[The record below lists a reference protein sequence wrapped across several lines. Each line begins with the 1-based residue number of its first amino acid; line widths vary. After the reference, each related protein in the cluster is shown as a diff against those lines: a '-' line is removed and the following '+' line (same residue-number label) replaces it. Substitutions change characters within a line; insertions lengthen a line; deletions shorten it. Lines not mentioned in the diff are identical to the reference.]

1 MSQLRTLL
9 FQHGGSPTPP
19 YTVLDHCYFNNSPV
33 SLGFKLTDAVTLIKI
48 SFTAQNSNW
57 VFGARD
63 YQTSAERFTI
73 QAASSG
79 NGVVTNNISASTTTN
94 INNLSSRIDYSYDG
108 STVTVI
114 NNGNTYTSANT
125 RGFPNGSR
133 NLVVGCIR
141 NGSSIV
147 SSNYMKGYFWKLEIY
162 ETGVLA
168 HNIIPIRDENNVIC
182 LYDTIAG
189 GDYKYPSTGTLQA
202 EEPVGLNM
210 INPGSLQMGFGDELE
225 PSVEPNEDEDI

>member
-1 MSQLRTLL
+1 MSRLRTLL
-9 FQHGGSPTPP
+9 FQKGASPTPP

-33 SLGFKLTDAVTLIKI
+33 SLGFKLTDTVTLIKI

-94 INNLSSRIDYSYDG
+94 INNLSNRIDYGYDG
-108 STVTVI
+108 STVTIV
-114 NNGNTYTSANT
+114 NNGNTYTSTNT
-125 RGFPNGSR
+125 RGFANGSR

-141 NGSSIV
+141 NGANIV
-147 SSNYMKGYFWKLEIY
+147 TSNYLKGYFWGLEIY
-162 ETGVLA
+162 EAGSLA
-168 HNIIPIRDENNVIC
+168 HKIIPIKDDNDVIC

-189 GDYKYPSTGTLQA
+189 GDYKYPSTGTLLP
-202 EEPVGLNM
+202 EEPVSLNM
-210 INPGSLQMGFGDELE
+210 LTPNSLQTFDHNNDEE
-225 PSVEPNEDEDI
+225 EF